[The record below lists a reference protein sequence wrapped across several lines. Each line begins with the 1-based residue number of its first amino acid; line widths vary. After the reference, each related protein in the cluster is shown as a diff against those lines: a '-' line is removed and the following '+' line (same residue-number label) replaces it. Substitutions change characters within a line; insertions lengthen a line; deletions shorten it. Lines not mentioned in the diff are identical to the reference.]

1 MRFGVDPWA
10 RIEFY
15 VKDGLVERMPTY
27 EQLEKLSK
35 LNVYLGGGF
44 TSTLFTMLDIP

>member
-15 VKDGLVERMPTY
+15 VKHGLVERMPTY
-27 EQLEKLSK
+27 EQLREVK
-35 LNVYLGGGF
+35 
-44 TSTLFTMLDIP
+44 